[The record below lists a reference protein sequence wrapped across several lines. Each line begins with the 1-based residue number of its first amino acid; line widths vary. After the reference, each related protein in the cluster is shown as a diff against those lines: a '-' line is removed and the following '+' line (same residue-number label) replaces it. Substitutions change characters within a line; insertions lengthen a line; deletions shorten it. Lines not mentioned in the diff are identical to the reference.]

1 MTSRLRRMFLI
12 NTRTSGT
19 ATSASI
25 AELDPRGGA
34 AIVGLNGAGKTTTLQ
49 ILPLFLGCSPNQ
61 IAPPSGTRDPIMR
74 YVCPTQ
80 QSAICFEYQRGDA
93 PEDIHLAVL
102 RRQDSN
108 DSPEYRFFNTPFRDE
123 LFIAPSPDGDG
134 EVFLDDEASVQA
146 ALSLGI
152 TSSQKLVASQYR
164 AIILNNRTLTKD
176 ADVLRRIAREY
187 SFSKRPLPH
196 LDRLLATVIRDHI
209 DFKDFTAVA
218 VSMVF
223 EQLGGAIT
231 PQGQH
236 QKLAV
241 KQGEGQINLWL
252 SNRDASERA
261 LQLRPTV
268 EALRK
273 HLDEHT
279 RVMYQLGSL
288 RGKVQTLHKTIVR
301 YLEDEQSLYDAREA
315 DFKDFSE
322 TAHARVETLSNE
334 VSDSFEKHAEAE
346 RTYLAAKA
354 RKDYLYDSSAEHH
367 AIAALKLPELEA
379 ESHRVTDQ
387 LKDIDVRSSGVERDF
402 EPRIR
407 RHKEQT
413 QKASRKMED
422 GKKPFTDTCEA
433 EILQLQRQ
441 EKDECT
447 AINQEADVQ
456 ASEFDAQLENLNQDL
471 GEARTRAR
479 SPQAPQPMLERVET
493 SRKALDEHQSHVFSA
508 MSESHEYE
516 GERKDAVH
524 AFDAAEFAL
533 TTAKTQKALADQEL
547 QDATLAL
554 TPGPNSFHASLL
566 ANPSEGWRSNL
577 ARVIRPELL
586 REEGLKPYYTGED
599 TGTLYGWSIAVDTL
613 RAPDWIQDDV
623 LRERLSTAE
632 STQLAARAEVER
644 CTEALRLASEALRAA
659 EAKASESKA
668 QYDVLHARTR
678 GLQHDL
684 TEAEEARNK
693 GIEGERNRAY
703 DLFKELSAQKERIT
717 ADKEKL
723 ATHTRK
729 QLADKEAEF
738 QIAREQASARRDLA
752 HRQIDEQIKQ
762 FNASQKFILDD
773 IIKERDG
780 ELKAKGLDPEDVTRI
795 RKRSDQIAE
804 AMSEIYENA
813 ALVSQWN
820 RWLREEGPNHVAALE
835 GEAIRL
841 ANVHDEWKAK
851 RTEHTRDTERRVE
864 AHRLTQQKAR
874 AAKETAIGER
884 DALDGMNRQLM
895 DYAPRFDANVPPD
908 TLAVTLR
915 GELKT
920 LNDSLL
926 NVNRRIDSE
935 FSKIKGPLFAT
946 ESSVKAFFQACL
958 NDLDESANTVIQATR
973 IISAYERLGREVIV
987 HVNSEL
993 STILAHIGQFRSRIT
1008 AFESEVKAFNKK
1020 LQTGLDGVVV
1030 GFDSIQDFK
1039 ISIVSDFTQLD
1050 FMSKLSALDD
1060 VIRVHRAMPRA
1071 EYQTHVPPQTAS
1083 LALRDFMGVLSNGA
1097 LEIDLSQHVT
1107 LSGSVSVQG
1116 AHKVFKRESEL
1127 KNLSSNGISSIALI
1141 TLLCGMLNVIRGTEP
1156 IHFPWISDEVGKF
1169 DGGNFSRLMDMLK
1182 ENRID
1187 VITASPSLTPAGY
1200 AHFQQRYLLGSK
1212 GSVATYRQKRRE
1224 ATDTAE
1230 VTA

>member
-1 MTSRLRRMFLI
+1 M
-12 NTRTSGT
+12 
-19 ATSASI
+19 
-25 AELDPRGGA
+25 
-34 AIVGLNGAGKTTTLQ
+34 
-49 ILPLFLGCSPNQ
+49 
-61 IAPPSGTRDPIMR
+61 
-74 YVCPTQ
+74 
-80 QSAICFEYQRGDA
+80 
-93 PEDIHLAVL
+93 
-102 RRQDSN
+102 
-108 DSPEYRFFNTPFRDE
+108 
-123 LFIAPSPDGDG
+123 
-134 EVFLDDEASVQA
+134 FLDDEASVQT

-152 TSSQKLVASQYR
+152 TSSPKLHASQYR

-176 ADVLRRIAREY
+176 ADAIRRIAREY

-223 EQLGGAIT
+223 EQLGGT
-231 PQGQH
+231 LNPQGQQ

-273 HLDEHT
+273 HLEEHT
-279 RVMYQLGSL
+279 RVLYQMGSL
-288 RGKVQTLHKTIVR
+288 RGKVQTLHKIIVR
-301 YLEDEQSLYDAREA
+301 HLDDEQLLYNARET
-315 DFKDFSE
+315 DFAEFSE
-322 TAHARVETLSNE
+322 VARARLETLNDE
-334 VSDSFEKHAEAE
+334 VNDSFGKHADAE
-346 RTYLAAKA
+346 QLFFAAKA
-354 RKDYLYDSSAEHH
+354 RKDYFYDKSAEQH
-367 AIAALKLPELEA
+367 ATAALKLPGLEA
-379 ESHRVTDQ
+379 ESQQ
-387 LKDIDVRSSGVERDF
+387 LIAQLEDFNARSSGVERDY

-407 RHKEQT
+407 RHREQT
-413 QKASRKMED
+413 QKAVRKMEE

-433 EILQLQRQ
+433 EIDQLQRQ
-441 EKDECT
+441 EREECA
-447 AINQEADVQ
+447 AINDAAEAQ
-456 ASEFDAQLENLNQDL
+456 AVEFAAQLDNLNQDL
-471 GEARTRAR
+471 GEARARAR
-479 SPQAPQPMLERVET
+479 SPQAPQPMIARVEA
-493 SRKALDEHQSHVFSA
+493 SRKALDEHNGHVLTA
-508 MSESHEYE
+508 IAESHEA
-516 GERKDAVH
+516 ERTLIEARH
-524 AFDAAEFAL
+524 TFNAAETTL
-533 TTAKTQKALADQEL
+533 NTAKSLKVLADQEL
-547 QDATLAL
+547 QDASLAL
-554 TPGPNSFHASLL
+554 SPGPNSFHRSLL
-566 ANPSEGWRSNL
+566 SHPDEGWRSNL

-586 REEGLKPYYTGED
+586 REEGLKPYFTGED

-613 RAPDWIQDDV
+613 QAPDWTQDDV

-632 STQLAARAEVER
+632 AAQSAAAAEVSR
-644 CTEALRLASEALRAA
+644 CHEALRLASEILRAT
-659 EAKASESKA
+659 ETKASEDKA
-668 QYDVLHARTR
+668 KYDVLHGRTP
-678 GLQHDL
+678 GLQLELNEAAEACNKGRDAEKNRAFTL
-684 TEAEEARNK
+684 FNELTNQKNRITEAN
-693 GIEGERNRAY
+693 ER
-703 DLFKELSAQKERIT
+703 
-717 ADKEKL
+717 L
-723 ATHTRK
+723 AIDTRK
-729 QLADKEAEF
+729 RLAAKEAEF
-738 QIAREQASARRDLA
+738 QIAREQASGRRDQA

-762 FNASQKFILDD
+762 FNLSQNSVLEEIH
-773 IIKERDG
+773 KERDG
-780 ELKAKGLDPEDVTRI
+780 ELKSKGLDPEEVSRI
-795 RKRSDQIAE
+795 RKHSEQISGAI
-804 AMSEIYENA
+804 ADIYENA

-820 RWLREEGPNHVAALE
+820 RWLREEGPNHVAGVE
-835 GEAIRL
+835 SEAIHL
-841 ANVHDEWKAK
+841 ANVHNGWKEK
-851 RTEHTRDTERRVE
+851 RTEHIRETERRSEV
-864 AHRLTQQKAR
+864 HRVDQQKAR
-874 AAKETAIGER
+874 AAKDAAIIER
-884 DALDGMNRQLM
+884 DSLDAMNRQLM
-895 DYAPRFDANVPPD
+895 DYAPRFDTTVSSD
-908 TLAVTLR
+908 TLAQNLR
-915 GELKT
+915 GEMKT
-920 LNDSLL
+920 INDSLL
-926 NVNRRIDSE
+926 NANRRIEAE

-958 NDLDESANTVIQATR
+958 NDLDENANIVLQATR

-1060 VIRVHRAMPRA
+1060 VIRLHRDMPRA

-1141 TLLCGMLNVIRGTEP
+1141 TLLCGMLNVIRGSEP

-1187 VITASPSLTPAGY
+1187 VITASPALTPAGY
-1200 AHFQQRYLLGSK
+1200 AHFQHRYLLGSK
-1212 GSVATYRQKRRE
+1212 GSVATYRLKRRD
-1224 ATDTAE
+1224 AAAAE